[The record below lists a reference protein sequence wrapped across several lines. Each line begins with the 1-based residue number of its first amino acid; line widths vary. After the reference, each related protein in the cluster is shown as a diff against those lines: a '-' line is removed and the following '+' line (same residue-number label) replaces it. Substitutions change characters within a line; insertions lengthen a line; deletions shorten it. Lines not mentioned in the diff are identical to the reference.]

1 MQKNAAYE
9 RYETALQEIELDE
22 SQAQRKADEQITLEQ
37 EIALH
42 KASCP
47 IRIVTRNTIF
57 TIYQTLVLY
66 AMICSQVIYVRI
78 LGESV
83 GIELVSVISVGI
95 WGGNV
100 GGWLLLESCVSV

>member
-1 MQKNAAYE
+1 
-9 RYETALQEIELDE
+9 LDE
-22 SQAQRKADEQITLEQ
+22 SQAQRKADEQIALEQ

-66 AMICSQVIYVRI
+66 AMICS
-78 LGESV
+78 
-83 GIELVSVISVGI
+83 
-95 WGGNV
+95 
-100 GGWLLLESCVSV
+100 